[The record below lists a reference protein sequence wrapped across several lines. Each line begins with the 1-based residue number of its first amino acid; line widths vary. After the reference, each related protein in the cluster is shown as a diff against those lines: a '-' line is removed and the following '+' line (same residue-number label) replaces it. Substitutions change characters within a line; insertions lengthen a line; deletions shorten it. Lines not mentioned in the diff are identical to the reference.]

1 MKIFFLFGRKVEN
14 KDDILTGFNWELELE
29 VISLYLLFVS
39 PFYCNLYHN
48 VQNDYAGFEEGVK
61 QANETI
67 TSFTEVITQKRS
79 RVLFS

>member
-39 PFYCNLYHN
+39 LFYCNFYHS
-48 VQNDYAGFEEGVK
+48 VQNEYVVLKKTWNK
-61 QANETI
+61 QM
-67 TSFTEVITQKRS
+67 RP
-79 RVLFS
+79 

>member
-39 PFYCNLYHN
+39 LFYCNLYHN
-48 VQNDYAGFEEGVK
+48 VQNDYAGFEEDVK